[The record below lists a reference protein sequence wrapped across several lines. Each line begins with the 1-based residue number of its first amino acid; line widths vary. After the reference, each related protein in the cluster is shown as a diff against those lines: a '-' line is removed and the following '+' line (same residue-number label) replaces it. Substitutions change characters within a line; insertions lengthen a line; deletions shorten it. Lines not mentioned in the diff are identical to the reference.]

1 MNVFKLVAD
10 LRMTFNYSY
19 NEIMYEI
26 PFANLLLQL
35 HSYYKSLEQKYEKKG
50 NKNKVSDLAN
60 L

>member
-1 MNVFKLVAD
+1 
-10 LRMTFNYSY
+10 MTFNYSY

-35 HSYYKSLEQKYEKKG
+35 HSYYKSLEQKYEKKS